1 MSIRIHQ
8 LSKQLGLEN
17 KELIALM
24 QSRGYENIRT
34 ASNTVDKITAESL
47 VKEFADKAKVQE
59 EKPEP
64 QAPEAPKSEVKPD
77 TPPKAVVA
85 PKLPPGVFVKTTE
98 DIRREKEEKLA
109 AAEAAR
115 AARVTASAAPKAP
128 PLPQRSPGAV
138 PPIPT
143 AGGAPKVP
151 PMPGIRSGGA
161 APRPPAT
168 PPVVS
173 APQRAP
179 QIPVPLRPVAPAP
192 AAPVTPATPVTPAA
206 AAPTSPAPV
215 APPPAVPP
223 RPAPVSVSPKAP
235 QIPGKE
241 PVEAKPEAG
250 EEGTEAAPEAK
261 IISIKPPIIVRD
273 FATLIGLK
281 PFRLISELMEMNIFA
296 SMNQIIEEDVA
307 SKVAENHG
315 FLLEVKYRG
324 EAKPAPV
331 KEKPKEPVDE
341 SKFMEPR
348 PPVVCIMGHVDH
360 GKTTLMDTIRKTK
373 VAEGEHGGI
382 TQHIGAYQVE
392 HNDHKITFLD
402 TPGHAAFSKMR
413 ERGTSLTDVVIL
425 VVAADDGFKPQ
436 TDEALKFAQ
445 KLSVPLIVAIS
456 KCDTKGANV
465 ERVKQQMQERGIPSE
480 DWGGE
485 TIAVPIS
492 AIKGEGITE
501 LLEMVLLQ
509 SEIMELKAN
518 PKCPAEGIVVETQIE
533 TGRGS
538 TCTVIVQK
546 GTLKV
551 GDALVCES
559 HYARVRS
566 LVNDRGES
574 VKSALPGTPVR
585 IVGWS
590 GNPPSG
596 STFVT
601 VKNER
606 AAKTQAEENEAQKK
620 RDADQVVRSSSIDD
634 LFSSIA
640 AGQKKQFRCIVK
652 ADVHGSMEAVVG
664 MLEGIKSDK
673 VEMKVIASEVGIVT
687 KNDVLIASTAGACIL
702 AFNTKLDNGVTPFA
716 KHHGVVI
723 YQHTIIYQLV
733 DQVMDLMADLLE
745 PELRESKLGAARVR
759 QVFQVAKGVVAGCLV
774 TEGKVANGAHVRVVR
789 DGKLIASSK
798 VTALKRF
805 KDDVSEVRA
814 GTECGIRLDHHE
826 NFQEGDVLEIFEVT
840 KVKPSL

>member
-1 MSIRIHQ
+1 
-8 LSKQLGLEN
+8 
-17 KELIALM
+17 M

-47 VKEFADKAKVQE
+47 VKEFEEKAKATDKKPEPVAPKAPKVE
-59 EKPEP
+59 EKPEL
-64 QAPEAPKSEVKPD
+64 SNKPLGG
-77 TPPKAVVA
+77 

-98 DIRREKEEKLA
+98 DIRREKEEKQAAAKA

-115 AARVTASAAPKAP
+115 AANVVAAPKAP
-128 PLPQRSPGAV
+128 PLPQQRSAGAAPV
-138 PPIPT
+138 LPPI
-143 AGGAPKVP
+143 APSGPKAP
-151 PMPGIRSGGA
+151 PVPGIRPA
-161 APRPPAT
+161 ASRPPLA
-168 PPVVS
+168 
-173 APQRAP
+173 
-179 QIPVPLRPVAPAP
+179 
-192 AAPVTPATPVTPAA
+192 
-206 AAPTSPAPV
+206 
-215 APPPAVPP
+215 AVPP
-223 RPAPVSVSPKAP
+223 RPAAPAPVTPKAPAAPAQPVPVPPATPSAAVPPPVPPRPSTSPKAP
-235 QIPGKE
+235 QIPGREVVAAKEE
-241 PVEAKPEAG
+241 PVV
-250 EEGTEAAPEAK
+250 EETGGSGK
-261 IISIKPPIIVRD
+261 IISLKPPIVVRD

-296 SMNQIIEEDVA
+296 SMNQVIEEEVA
-307 SKVAENHG
+307 SKVAERHG

-324 EAKPAPV
+324 EAKPAPAKAKV
-331 KEKPKEPVDE
+331 KEPVDE
-341 SKFMEPR
+341 SQFMEPR

-360 GKTTLMDTIRKTK
+360 GKTTLMDSIRKTR

-392 HNDHKITFLD
+392 HNSHKITFLD

-445 KLSVPLIVAIS
+445 KASVPIIVAIN
-456 KCDTKGANV
+456 KCDAKGANV
-465 ERVKQQMQERGIPSE
+465 ERVKQQMQERGIPPE

-485 TIAVPIS
+485 TIAVSIS
-492 AIKGEGITE
+492 ALKGEGISE

-509 SEIMELKAN
+509 AEIMELKAN
-518 PKCPAEGIVVETQIE
+518 PKSPAEGIIIETQIE

-538 TCTVIVQK
+538 TCTIIVQK

-551 GDALVCES
+551 GDALVSGS

-566 LVNDRGES
+566 LINDRGES

-585 IVGWS
+585 TVGWS
-590 GNPPSG
+590 GNPSSG
-596 STFVT
+596 STFVA

-606 AAKTQAEENEAQKK
+606 EAKNLAEENETQKK
-620 RDADQVVRSSSIDD
+620 RETEQIVRNASIED

-640 AGQKKQFRCIVK
+640 AGQKKQFRCVIK
-652 ADVHGSMEAVVG
+652 ADVHGSVEAVVG
-664 MLEGIKSDK
+664 MLDGIKSDK
-673 VEMKVIASEVGIVT
+673 VEMKVIAAEVGIVT
-687 KNDVLIASTAGACIL
+687 KNDVLMASTSGACIL
-702 AFNTKLDNGVTPFA
+702 AFNTKFDNGVTPFA

-733 DQVMDLMADLLE
+733 DQVTDLMADLLD
-745 PELRESKLGAARVR
+745 PELRENKLGAARVR
-759 QVFQVAKGVVAGCLV
+759 QVFEVAKGAVAGCLV
-774 TEGKVANGAHVRVVR
+774 TEGKVANGARVRLLR

-798 VTALKRF
+798 ISALKRF

-814 GTECGIRLDHHE
+814 GTECGIRLDRHE
-826 NFQEGDVLEIFEVT
+826 DFQEGDILEIFEVT